1 MIFNA
6 RATATLNPPAGSGS
20 CFGLVAIAE
29 LQRRPMSE
37 TAEDRR
43 QFYRFIHLPELHDAL
58 LKAGGDREVPW
69 LDQDVAASFGVG
81 LGAQ

>member
-1 MIFNA
+1 
-6 RATATLNPPAGSGS
+6 
-20 CFGLVAIAE
+20 
-29 LQRRPMSE
+29 MSE